1 MMQNILK
8 NTDIDKVKELAMP
21 RDRPA
26 MTQSNVARAKA
37 MLNNGYTQ
45 ADVAQALGVS
55 VSTLYKAI
63 E

>member
-1 MMQNILK
+1 MQNILK

-21 RDRPA
+21 RDRPS
-26 MTQSNVARAKA
+26 MSQPNIARAKA